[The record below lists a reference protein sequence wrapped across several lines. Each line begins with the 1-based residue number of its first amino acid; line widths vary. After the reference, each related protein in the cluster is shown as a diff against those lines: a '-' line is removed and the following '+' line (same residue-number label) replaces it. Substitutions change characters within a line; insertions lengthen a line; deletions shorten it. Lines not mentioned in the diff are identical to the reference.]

1 MKALRFLDKKIS
13 LVQEMNGIVRSV
25 KLMCKEKKKWI
36 YTKFR
41 KF

>member
-1 MKALRFLDKKIS
+1 MKALRYLDKKIS

-25 KLMCKEKKKWI
+25 KLMYKEKKKWI